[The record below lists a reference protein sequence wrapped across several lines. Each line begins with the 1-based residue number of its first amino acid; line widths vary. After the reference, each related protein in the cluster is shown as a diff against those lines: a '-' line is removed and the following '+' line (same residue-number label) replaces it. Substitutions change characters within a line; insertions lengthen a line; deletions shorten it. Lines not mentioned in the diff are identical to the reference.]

1 MPDELDL
8 MHLPILLVDDEPA
21 LLRSSSIALRT
32 SEFTEVITCND
43 SRLVSKLL
51 DDQKISVLVVDLAM
65 PYLSG
70 QQLLKEV
77 SENHPHIPVIVM
89 TATNDLEL
97 AVQCMREG
105 AIDYLLKPVEK
116 NRLVSSVRRALELR
130 SLRAEVISLKEIA
143 LSSST
148 VKHEALSEIVTQSQQ
163 MLQIF
168 RYLEAV
174 SPSPFPV
181 FITGESGTGKE
192 LVAQAIHQISGRTG
206 AFVKVNV
213 ASYDD
218 NIFSDALF
226 GHVKGAFSDAIRDR
240 GGLVKKADEGTLF
253 LDEIGELS
261 VASQVKLL
269 RLIQDGTYY
278 PIGSDDMQR
287 SKARIVVATN
297 CDVTHDIEKGKFRKD
312 LYYRLATHQV
322 KLPSLRSR
330 SGDIPL
336 LVGHFIEKV
345 SRKLGKPVPN
355 VPREL
360 FQLLVAYNFPGNI
373 RELETMCEDAI
384 AQHKTGILSL
394 QSFRDALVLSINSD
408 KVTELNGTA
417 NLSDM
422 FEKMEVF
429 PTIYE
434 AENSLVA
441 EAMRRSGGNQGIAA
455 GLLGISRQAVN
466 RRLVEQK
473 NIHHSNLTKS

>member
-1 MPDELDL
+1 MHDNLDL
-8 MHLPILLVDDEPA
+8 LKLPILLVDDEQA
-21 LLRSSSIALRT
+21 LLRSASIALRV
-32 SEFTEVITCND
+32 SEFSDVITLGD

-51 DDQKISVLVVDLAM
+51 DERKIGVLVVDLAM

-70 QQLLKEV
+70 QQILREV
-77 SENHPHIPVIVM
+77 SENHPNIPIIVM

-97 AVQCMREG
+97 AVQCMQNG
-105 AIDYLLKPVEK
+105 AVDYLLKPVDK

-130 SLRAEVISLKEIA
+130 TLRAEVSSLKEIA
-143 LSSST
+143 LSVSK
-148 VKHEALSEIVTQSQQ
+148 VKHQAFSEIITQNQQ
-163 MLQIF
+163 MFQIF

-206 AFVKVNV
+206 TFVKVNV
-213 ASYDD
+213 SSYDD

-278 PIGSDDMQR
+278 PLGSDEMQR
-287 SKARIVVATN
+287 SKARIIVATN
-297 CDVTHDIEKGKFRKD
+297 CDVTHDVEIGKFRKD
-312 LYYRLATHQV
+312 LYFRLATHQV
-322 KLPSLRSR
+322 KIPSLRSR
-330 SGDIPL
+330 SNDIPL
-336 LVGHFIEKV
+336 LIGHFIEKI

-355 VPREL
+355 VHREL
-360 FQLLVAYNFPGNI
+360 FQLLASYHFPGNV

-384 AQHKTGILSL
+384 AQHQSGILAL
-394 QSFRDALVLSINSD
+394 QSFRDTLAQNLYSD
-408 KVTELNGTA
+408 KVSESCCTA
-417 NLSDM
+417 NLSSM
-422 FEKMEVF
+422 FEKMVPL
-429 PTIYE
+429 PTIEE
-434 AENSLVA
+434 AEHFLLA
-441 EAMRRSGGNQGIAA
+441 EAMRRAGANQGIAA

-466 RRLVEQK
+466 RRLVQQQK
-473 NIHHSNLTKS
+473 NTIQI